1 MEQQS
6 GEPQEETPQTWMPT
20 AGGILSIISGAMGL
34 IGIVFLITFGAFSA
48 ETARDVLTSL
58 GFLQTVIPLQ
68 VIGFI
73 SIPLF
78 IMSMVAIIGGIY
90 ALQRKVWGLALAG
103 AICAIV
109 LPVQLLGILSV
120 IFIAMSKKEF
130 D

>member
-6 GEPQEETPQTWMPT
+6 GDPQEETLPTWMPT

-48 ETARDVLTSL
+48 ETAHDVLTSL
-58 GFLQTVIPLQ
+58 GFLQTVIPLR

-90 ALQRKVWGLALAG
+90 AVQRKVWGLALAG

-120 IFIAMSKKEF
+120 IFIAVSKKEF
-130 D
+130 K